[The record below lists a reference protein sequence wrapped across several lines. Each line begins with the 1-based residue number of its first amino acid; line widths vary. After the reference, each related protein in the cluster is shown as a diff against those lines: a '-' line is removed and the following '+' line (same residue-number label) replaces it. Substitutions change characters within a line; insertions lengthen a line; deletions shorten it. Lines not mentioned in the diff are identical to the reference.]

1 MEITV
6 DSASLKVIAG
16 LLLTTIASLITG
28 TVTLVRRYR
37 KIEDVEVAVLGDVA
51 TGRKGL
57 RRVVLGDVETGEIGL
72 VSLTQ
77 NVVAIQKQ
85 IDRHEKVVNGMLR
98 GFDVLDED
106 AIAETVRGKVRK

>member
-6 DSASLKVIAG
+6 DSASLKILGG
-16 LLLTTIASLITG
+16 LMLTTIASLITG

-37 KIEDVEVAVLGDVA
+37 RIEDVEAAVLGDVA

-57 RRVVLGDVETGEIGL
+57 RRIVLGDVETGEIGL
-72 VSLTQ
+72 VNLTTST
-77 NVVAIQKQ
+77 VAMQKQ
-85 IDRHEKVVNGMLR
+85 VDRHEKIVNGMLR

-106 AIAETVRGKVRK
+106 AVAETVRSKFK